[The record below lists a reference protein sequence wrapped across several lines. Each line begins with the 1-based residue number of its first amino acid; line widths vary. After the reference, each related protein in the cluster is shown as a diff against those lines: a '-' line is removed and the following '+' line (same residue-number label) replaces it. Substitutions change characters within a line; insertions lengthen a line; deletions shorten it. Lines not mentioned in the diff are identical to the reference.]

1 MAEPGELPDWLIQL
15 RDQQFSEQPE
25 GLSQPQEAA
34 ALEGQPPPQ
43 EPEAEV
49 TEEPQ
54 EPADVLEGLRE
65 QIIQADEE
73 LEAHPKQTPLEAVKT
88 TIQNFPS
95 WQRLVLSVL
104 LFLDV
109 AVCGCM
115 LLTMLGKVVF
125 P

>member
-25 GLSQPQEAA
+25 APPQPQEAA

-43 EPEAEV
+43 EPEV
-49 TEEPQ
+49 EEPQ
-54 EPADVLEGLRE
+54 EPADVLEDLRE

>member
-25 GLSQPQEAA
+25 APPQPQEAA

-43 EPEAEV
+43 EPEAE
-49 TEEPQ
+49 EPQ
-54 EPADVLEGLRE
+54 EPADVLEDLRE